1 MKKLKLLV
9 TASLLIGGCLFLSN
23 TFNGAVTEAKAASST
38 FIPPETVTLNGK
50 QYSVERAYYSDPI
63 TDGMYLFGGTGKN
76 DEHYYVSSFDGSS
89 RFDVSEDIS
98 DSQIFEIKLQDE
110 KCAVLMD
117 YEGEKSYL
125 DLPSQ
130 KNTIAVQ
137 PFDSTSDDAY
147 QWTINDLS
155 VLSQSDLKYP
165 DYNIGIESLKYDG
178 YGLILNYNNTDT
190 QKNNKPMFRA
200 YKDIK
205 TKYKTEGYSALQLYK
220 VTDVQISSENYFSSQ
235 KTKSSLKL
243 LGNTQDKSE
252 YVDFEDALATNN
264 NEDIELNQI
273 AIATGLGDKG
283 WNISGNSAYLTLYNN
298 STYELYFPKSEN
310 AFITLS
316 NDSLVIDSITF
327 KLNNKFIENYEIKA
341 GNSVVSDY
349 DKLQDN
355 QYRFNF
361 TGNVTSFTIANISDY
376 NAYLVD
382 GLTIE
387 AHYSE
392 ISSASLRFGTNIPLD
407 YYEKDASYGVI
418 IADGTKIEDGDDLNS
433 LFAESN
439 TISVSDYIAY
449 LKEQGISAYQAAFES
464 DEIAYVATPNSTVA
478 LDETDPNAKYAQ
490 FAVVIDGLL
499 EHMDRTFAAVCYMEY
514 EGQLYLMKEARHS
527 INSVVDAYL
536 ADEETMSKLTDN
548 SIAILNA
555 LNAM

>member
-1 MKKLKLLV
+1 MNKLKLLV

-23 TFNGAVTEAKAASST
+23 TFNGAVTEAKAAGST

-50 QYSVERAYYSDPI
+50 QYSVERVYYSDPI
-63 TDGMYLFGGTGKN
+63 TDGTYLFGGTGKK
-76 DEHYYVSSFDGSS
+76 DEHYYVSSFNGSN
-89 RFDVSEDIS
+89 RFDVSENIS
-98 DSQIFEIKLQDE
+98 DSQIFEIKIQDE

-117 YEGEKSYL
+117 YDGEKSYL
-125 DLPSQ
+125 DLPSE

-137 PFDSTSDDAY
+137 PFDSTSNDAY
-147 QWTINDLS
+147 QWTLNDLS
-155 VLSQSDLKYP
+155 VLSQSDLEYP

-190 QKNNKPMFRA
+190 QENNKPMFRA
-200 YKDIK
+200 YKDIQ

-252 YVDFEDALATNN
+252 YVDFEDALTKNN

-273 AIATGLGDKG
+273 AIATGLADKG
-283 WNISGNSAYLTLYNN
+283 WYIDGKSAYLTLYNN
-298 STYELYFPKSEN
+298 STCELYFPKNED

-316 NDSLVIDSITF
+316 NNSLVIDSITF
-327 KLNNKFIENYEIKA
+327 KLNNKYIDNYEIRV
-341 GNSVVSDY
+341 GNNVVSDY
-349 DKLQDN
+349 DKLPDN

-361 TGNVTSFTIANISDY
+361 TGNVTSFTIANISEY

-392 ISSASLRFGTNIPLD
+392 VSSASLRFGTNIPLD
-407 YYEKDASYGVI
+407 YYEKDALYGVI
-418 IADGTKIEDGDDLNS
+418 LADGTKIEDGDDLNS

-439 TISVSDYIAY
+439 TTSASDYVAY
-449 LKEQGISAYQAAFES
+449 LKQQGINVYQEPFA
-464 DEIAYVATPNSTVA
+464 DTEIAYVSTPNSSIA

-490 FAVVIDGLL
+490 YALVIDGLL
-499 EHMDRTFAAVCYMEY
+499 EHMNQTFAAVCYMEY

-536 ADEETMSKLTDN
+536 ADEDTMSTLTDN
-548 SIAILNA
+548 SVAILNA